1 MDTTTTGF
9 RTAGQEKLIDVE
21 TDVLK
26 VTFSNKGGQ
35 PRRVELKKYQSFN
48 GTPAALLEA
57 EAERF
62 SYSIFSAPGQSIAV
76 QDLYFQPG
84 TLVRRPDQSQV
95 LTFQAIGDAG
105 QTITHTY
112 ILRDKDYL
120 IDWTPSFTGA
130 DRLFD
135 LGNLNLSWQVQPHQ
149 LESDVVYERQ
159 QTNIGFVENGDFDY
173 IQSKNEKQWEQPV
186 DWVGISQ
193 QFFNTTLIAKNK
205 FTAGNVLFNRE
216 TKTSSDKIADVL
228 VSLKVRLPAGTNTEF
243 PMQWYFGPNDY
254 RILKEL
260 PVEDLDK
267 LVNLG
272 RDMYAFVRPINKFIV
287 MPVFDFFHRFILSFG
302 LVIALLTLFIRLATS
317 PLVYT
322 SYLSGAK
329 MKALRPEIDQLKAK
343 YGEDQ

>member
-1 MDTTTTGF
+1 M
-9 RTAGQEKLIDVE
+9 
-21 TDVLK
+21 
-26 VTFSNKGGQ
+26 
-35 PRRVELKKYQSFN
+35 
-48 GTPAALLEA
+48 
-57 EAERF
+57 
-62 SYSIFSAPGQSIAV
+62 
-76 QDLYFQPG
+76 
-84 TLVRRPDQSQV
+84 
-95 LTFQAIGDAG
+95 
-105 QTITHTY
+105 
-112 ILRDKDYL
+112 
-120 IDWTPSFTGA
+120 
-130 DRLFD
+130 
-135 LGNLNLSWQVQPHQ
+135 
-149 LESDVVYERQ
+149 
-159 QTNIGFVENGDFDY
+159 ENGDFDY